1 MVGLKRAT
9 TPAVNPLA
17 GKENYVMLDKNVLTN
32 TVEQF
37 LVYLVSTAVLVTFL
51 SGEEMKLVPLYTT
64 AFITGRILFRIGY
77 GLNPLFRT
85 WGMWTNFSS
94 MIFIVGLTIY
104 FMYTRGC
111 MIGLVANTV
120 DATSG
125 GAAGKVEL

>member
-1 MVGLKRAT
+1 MVGFKRAA

-51 SGEEMKLVPLYTT
+51 SGEEMKLVPLYTM

-77 GLNPLFRT
+77 GIHPMYRG
-85 WGMWTNFSS
+85 WGVLINFLSS
-94 MIFIVGLTIY
+94 FFVVCLIIY
-104 FMYTRGC
+104 FMVTRGF
-111 MIGLVANTV
+111 MFGIMASEGVAEATV
-120 DATSG
+120 T
-125 GAAGKVEL
+125 KEEL